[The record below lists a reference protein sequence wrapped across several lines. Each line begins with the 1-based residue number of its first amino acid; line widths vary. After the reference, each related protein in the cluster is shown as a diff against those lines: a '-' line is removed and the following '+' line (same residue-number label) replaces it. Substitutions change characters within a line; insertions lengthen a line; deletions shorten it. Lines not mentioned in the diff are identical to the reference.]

1 MIETIIRYII
11 IAIVLG
17 VIGEV
22 ISHLS
27 SKTIDENIST
37 THYRVKAPAV
47 LKYAC
52 MSQFILGL
60 IMFLVFSYFYLKG
73 NETVEMGHLYF
84 SSIFGAIG
92 LYGVAWA
99 SIWGV
104 LVNDSQL
111 EIHRIFHVK
120 KVLCITDIGQ
130 VIIDKKEAMIKALQ
144 SSSRSIITSALTF
157 FGATAGVGIISEL
170 EMISSLCVLMARG
183 AIISMLVI
191 LFVLPGVLLMFEGI
205 IVKTSK
211 SFIMCKKEEK

>member
-1 MIETIIRYII
+1 MIETIIRYIV

-27 SKTIDENIST
+27 SKTIDEDIST
-37 THYRVKAPAV
+37 THYRVKVPAV

-52 MSQFILGL
+52 MSQFLLGM
-60 IMFLVFSYFYLKG
+60 IMFIIFSFFYVQG
-73 NETVEMGHLYF
+73 NETVEMGHLYV

-104 LVNDSQL
+104 QVDDSQL

-130 VIIDKKEAMIKALQ
+130 VIIDKKEAMILYDKMGKKLIKIDALSDNYDYLLNLLKSQ
-144 SSSRSIITSALTF
+144 NIE
-157 FGATAGVGIISEL
+157 ISNKRL
-170 EMISSLCVLMARG
+170 
-183 AIISMLVI
+183 
-191 LFVLPGVLLMFEGI
+191 
-205 IVKTSK
+205 K
-211 SFIMCKKEEK
+211 

>member
-27 SKTIDENIST
+27 NKTIDGNIST

-52 MSQFILGL
+52 MSQFLLGM
-60 IMFLVFSYFYLKG
+60 IMFMVFGYFYMQG
-73 NETVEMGHLYF
+73 NETVEMGHLYV

-104 LVNDSQL
+104 SVNESL
-111 EIHRIFHVK
+111 IEIHRIFHTK
-120 KVLCITDIGQ
+120 KVLFITDIGQ
-130 VIIDKKEAMIKALQ
+130 VIIDKKDAMILFDKMGQKLIKIVAL
-144 SSSRSIITSALTF
+144 SDNYDYL
-157 FGATAGVGIISEL
+157 L
-170 EMISSLCVLMARG
+170 DSLKLNN
-183 AIISMLVI
+183 IKI
-191 LFVLPGVLLMFEGI
+191 LNKHL
-205 IVKTSK
+205 
-211 SFIMCKKEEK
+211 

>member
-27 SKTIDENIST
+27 SKTINENIST
-37 THYRVKAPAV
+37 THYRVKAPAA

-52 MSQFILGL
+52 MSQFILGMV
-60 IMFLVFSYFYLKG
+60 MFLVFSCFYLKG
-73 NETVEMGHLYF
+73 NETVEMGHLYV

-104 LVNDSQL
+104 QVDDSQL
-111 EIHRIFHVK
+111 EIHRIFHTK

-130 VIIDKKEAMIKALQ
+130 VIIDKKEAIILYDKMGKKLIKIDALSDNYDHLLNLLKSQ
-144 SSSRSIITSALTF
+144 NIE
-157 FGATAGVGIISEL
+157 ISNKYL
-170 EMISSLCVLMARG
+170 
-183 AIISMLVI
+183 
-191 LFVLPGVLLMFEGI
+191 
-205 IVKTSK
+205 K
-211 SFIMCKKEEK
+211 

>member
-1 MIETIIRYII
+1 MIGTLIRYII

-17 VIGEV
+17 IIGEV

-27 SKTIDENIST
+27 SSSKTIDKNVST
-37 THYRVKAPAV
+37 THYKVKAPAV

-52 MSQFILGL
+52 MSQFFLGM
-60 IMFLVFSYFYLKG
+60 IMFIIFSFFYVQG

-104 LVNDSQL
+104 KVDDSQL

-120 KVLCITDIGQ
+120 KVLCITDIRQ
-130 VIIDKKEAMIKALQ
+130 VIIDKKDAMILYDKMGKKLIKIDALSDHYDHLLNLLKSQ
-144 SSSRSIITSALTF
+144 NIE
-157 FGATAGVGIISEL
+157 ISNKHL
-170 EMISSLCVLMARG
+170 
-183 AIISMLVI
+183 
-191 LFVLPGVLLMFEGI
+191 
-205 IVKTSK
+205 K
-211 SFIMCKKEEK
+211 

>member
-1 MIETIIRYII
+1 MIETIIRYIV

-27 SKTIDENIST
+27 SSSKTIDKNVST
-37 THYRVKAPAV
+37 THYKVKAPAV
-47 LKYAC
+47 LKYVC

-73 NETVEMGHLYF
+73 NETVEMGHLYV

-104 LVNDSQL
+104 QVDDSQL

-130 VIIDKKEAMIKALQ
+130 VIIDKKDAMILYDKMGKKLIKKDALSDHYDHLLNLLKSQ
-144 SSSRSIITSALTF
+144 NIE
-157 FGATAGVGIISEL
+157 ISNKHL
-170 EMISSLCVLMARG
+170 
-183 AIISMLVI
+183 
-191 LFVLPGVLLMFEGI
+191 
-205 IVKTSK
+205 K
-211 SFIMCKKEEK
+211 

>member
-27 SKTIDENIST
+27 SKTINENIST
-37 THYRVKAPAV
+37 THYRVKAPAA

-52 MSQFILGL
+52 MSQFILGMV
-60 IMFLVFSYFYLKG
+60 MFLVFSYFYLQG
-73 NETVEMGHLYF
+73 NETVEMGHLYV

-104 LVNDSQL
+104 QVDDSQL
-111 EIHRIFHVK
+111 EIHRIFI
-120 KVLCITDIGQ
+120 LRRYYASLIL
-130 VIIDKKEAMIKALQ
+130 DK
-144 SSSRSIITSALTF
+144 
-157 FGATAGVGIISEL
+157 
-170 EMISSLCVLMARG
+170 
-183 AIISMLVI
+183 
-191 LFVLPGVLLMFEGI
+191 
-205 IVKTSK
+205 
-211 SFIMCKKEEK
+211 

>member
-27 SKTIDENIST
+27 NKTIDENIST

-52 MSQFILGL
+52 MSQFLLGM
-60 IMFLVFSYFYLKG
+60 IMFMVFGYFYMQG
-73 NETVEMGHLYF
+73 NETVEMGHLYV

-104 LVNDSQL
+104 SVNESL
-111 EIHRIFHVK
+111 IEIHRVFHAK

-130 VIIDKKEAMIKALQ
+130 VIIDKKDAMILYDKMGKKLIKIDAL
-144 SSSRSIITSALTF
+144 SDNYDYL
-157 FGATAGVGIISEL
+157 L
-170 EMISSLCVLMARG
+170 DSLKLNN
-183 AIISMLVI
+183 IKI
-191 LFVLPGVLLMFEGI
+191 LNKHL
-205 IVKTSK
+205 
-211 SFIMCKKEEK
+211 

>member
-27 SKTIDENIST
+27 NKTIDENIST
-37 THYRVKAPAV
+37 THYRVKAPTV

-52 MSQFILGL
+52 MSQFLLGM
-60 IMFLVFSYFYLKG
+60 IMFIIFSFFYVQG
-73 NETVEMGHLYF
+73 NETVEMGHLYV

-104 LVNDSQL
+104 QVDDSQL
-111 EIHRIFHVK
+111 EIHRIFHTK

-130 VIIDKKEAMIKALQ
+130 VIIDKKDAMILYDKMGKKLIKIDAL
-144 SSSRSIITSALTF
+144 SDNYDYL
-157 FGATAGVGIISEL
+157 L
-170 EMISSLCVLMARG
+170 D
-183 AIISMLVI
+183 I
-191 LFVLPGVLLMFEGI
+191 LKVQNIKILNKHL
-205 IVKTSK
+205 K
-211 SFIMCKKEEK
+211 

>member
-1 MIETIIRYII
+1 MIGTLIRYII

-17 VIGEV
+17 IIGEV

-27 SKTIDENIST
+27 SSSKTIDKNVST
-37 THYRVKAPAV
+37 THYKVKAPAV

-52 MSQFILGL
+52 MSHFFLGM
-60 IMFLVFSYFYLKG
+60 IMFIIFSFFYVQG

-104 LVNDSQL
+104 KVDDSQL

-120 KVLCITDIGQ
+120 KVLCITDIRQ
-130 VIIDKKEAMIKALQ
+130 VIIDKKDAMILYDKMGKKLIKIDALSDHYDHLLNLLKSQ
-144 SSSRSIITSALTF
+144 NIE
-157 FGATAGVGIISEL
+157 ISNKHL
-170 EMISSLCVLMARG
+170 
-183 AIISMLVI
+183 
-191 LFVLPGVLLMFEGI
+191 
-205 IVKTSK
+205 K
-211 SFIMCKKEEK
+211 

>member
-1 MIETIIRYII
+1 MIETIIRYIV

-27 SKTIDENIST
+27 SSSKTIDKNVST
-37 THYRVKAPAV
+37 THYKVKAPAV
-47 LKYAC
+47 LKYVC

-73 NETVEMGHLYF
+73 NETVEMGHLYV

-104 LVNDSQL
+104 QVDDSQL

-120 KVLCITDIGQ
+120 KVLCITDI
-130 VIIDKKEAMIKALQ
+130 
-144 SSSRSIITSALTF
+144 
-157 FGATAGVGIISEL
+157 
-170 EMISSLCVLMARG
+170 
-183 AIISMLVI
+183 
-191 LFVLPGVLLMFEGI
+191 
-205 IVKTSK
+205 
-211 SFIMCKKEEK
+211 

>member
-1 MIETIIRYII
+1 MIETIIRYIV

-37 THYRVKAPAV
+37 TYYRVKAPAV
-47 LKYAC
+47 LKYTC
-52 MSQFILGL
+52 MSQL

-73 NETVEMGHLYF
+73 NETVEMGHLYV

-104 LVNDSQL
+104 KVDDSQL

-130 VIIDKKEAMIKALQ
+130 VIIDKKDAMILYDKMGKKLIKIDALSDHYDHLLNLLKSQ
-144 SSSRSIITSALTF
+144 NIE
-157 FGATAGVGIISEL
+157 ISNKHL
-170 EMISSLCVLMARG
+170 
-183 AIISMLVI
+183 
-191 LFVLPGVLLMFEGI
+191 
-205 IVKTSK
+205 K
-211 SFIMCKKEEK
+211 

>member
-27 SKTIDENIST
+27 SKTTDENIST

-52 MSQFILGL
+52 MSQFILGM

-73 NETVEMGHLYF
+73 NETVEMGHLYV
-84 SSIFGAIG
+84 SSIFGGIG
-92 LYGVAWA
+92 LYGVIWA

-104 LVNDSQL
+104 LVNDPAAAGMPDHG
-111 EIHRIFHVK
+111 HRARPGRQ
-120 KVLCITDIGQ
+120 GQ
-130 VIIDKKEAMIKALQ
+130 RPHGQ
-144 SSSRSIITSALTF
+144 
-157 FGATAGVGIISEL
+157 GP
-170 EMISSLCVLMARG
+170 AR
-183 AIISMLVI
+183 I
-191 LFVLPGVLLMFEGI
+191 LPA
-205 IVKTSK
+205 
-211 SFIMCKKEEK
+211 

>member
-22 ISHLS
+22 ISNLS
-27 SKTIDENIST
+27 IKKSKTIDKNVST
-37 THYRVKAPAV
+37 TRYRVKAPAV

-52 MSQFILGL
+52 MSQFLLGM
-60 IMFLVFSYFYLKG
+60 IMFMVFGYFYMQG
-73 NETVEMGHLYF
+73 NETVEMGHLYV

-104 LVNDSQL
+104 SVNESL
-111 EIHRIFHVK
+111 IEIHRVFHAK

-130 VIIDKKEAMIKALQ
+130 VVIDKKDAMILYDQTGKKLIKIDAL
-144 SSSRSIITSALTF
+144 SDNYDYL
-157 FGATAGVGIISEL
+157 L
-170 EMISSLCVLMARG
+170 DSLKLNN
-183 AIISMLVI
+183 IKI
-191 LFVLPGVLLMFEGI
+191 LNKHL
-205 IVKTSK
+205 
-211 SFIMCKKEEK
+211 

>member
-37 THYRVKAPAV
+37 TYYRVKAPAV
-47 LKYAC
+47 LKYTC
-52 MSQFILGL
+52 MSQL

-73 NETVEMGHLYF
+73 NETVEMGHLYV
-84 SSIFGAIG
+84 SSVFGTIG
-92 LYGVAWA
+92 LYGVIWA

-104 LVNDSQL
+104 QVDDSQL

-130 VIIDKKEAMIKALQ
+130 VIIDKKDAMILYDKMGKKLIKIDALSDNYDHLLNLLQ
-144 SSSRSIITSALTF
+144 LQN
-157 FGATAGVGIISEL
+157 VKIS
-170 EMISSLCVLMARG
+170 
-183 AIISMLVI
+183 
-191 LFVLPGVLLMFEGI
+191 
-205 IVKTSK
+205 
-211 SFIMCKKEEK
+211 KKHLK